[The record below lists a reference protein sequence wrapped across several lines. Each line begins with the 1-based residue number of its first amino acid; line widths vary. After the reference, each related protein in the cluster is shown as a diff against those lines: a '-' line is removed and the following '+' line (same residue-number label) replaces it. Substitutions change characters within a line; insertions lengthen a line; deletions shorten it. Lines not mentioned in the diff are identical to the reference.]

1 MRHTSEEKESGEK
14 GLYIVVYF
22 RVEGLAYNVEH
33 AYDSSSQRA
42 NFWRKKEASDRTGS
56 LRIQG
61 LGFQSSK
68 VGSTW
73 DMQGMHYDV

>member
-1 MRHTSEEKESGEK
+1 MPMIAAVSEPTSGE
-14 GLYIVVYF
+14 
-22 RVEGLAYNVEH
+22 
-33 AYDSSSQRA
+33 
-42 NFWRKKEASDRTGS
+42 KKEASDRTGF